1 MNAMQRAA
9 LLAVT
14 FLSAGAAQAEP
25 LTLEQAIRQSVEGS
39 PQETANAARI
49 DTLEAARAAAD
60 TKPAATIDGMVENI
74 GTGGFSQFQ
83 VDATYNQRIERGG
96 KREARVDL
104 VEGEIGIVR
113 AETIVRRLDL
123 AKRVQ
128 ELYVEA
134 QTAELNVELARNR
147 VEIAAQLEKEVKRRV
162 DDARDPLFA
171 GTRARTELEQAKVDL
186 ELAEHAAEAAKSR
199 LALLIG
205 SGSAESLDVSTE
217 GFLELAPANVAPDAF
232 AAPDLAVY
240 EARSR
245 RADANVRLQ
254 DANARTDP
262 TVFAGP
268 RYLGTGDVA
277 LIAGVSLPLQNRALN
292 QANRD
297 RAAAEVRQIE
307 ADLAVERF
315 QRRQEIALAA
325 EKVEE
330 ARHEADAIR
339 LRVVPGAEQTLREV
353 LAGYKRGG
361 FTFLDVSTAQSALHN
376 ARVRMVDAIS
386 EYHRAKVDL
395 DRLTGRFANLVGGN

>member
-1 MNAMQRAA
+1 MNAMMRAA
-9 LLAVT
+9 LMAVT
-14 FLSAGAAQAEP
+14 FLSAGMAKAEP
-25 LTLEQAIRQSVEGS
+25 LTLEEAIRRSVDGS
-39 PQETANAARI
+39 PQEAANAARI
-49 DTLEAARAAAD
+49 ETLEAVRAAAG

-83 VDATYNQRIERGG
+83 VDATYNQRIERGA
-96 KREARVDL
+96 KREARVQL
-104 VEGEIGIVR
+104 VESDIGVAR
-113 AETIVRRLDL
+113 AEMTVRRLDL
-123 AKRVQ
+123 AKQVQ

-134 QTAELNVELARNR
+134 QTTELDVELASSR
-147 VEIAAQLEKEVKRRV
+147 VEIAEQLEKEVRRRV

-171 GTRARTELEQAKVDL
+171 GTRARAEVEQAKVDL

-205 SGSAESLDVSTE
+205 GSGESVDISTA
-217 GFLELAPANVAPDAF
+217 GFLDLEPANASADAF
-232 AAPDLAVY
+232 SSADLAVY
-240 EARSR
+240 EARRR
-245 RADANVRLQ
+245 RADANFSLQ

-297 RAAAEVRQIE
+297 RAAAEQRQID

-315 QRRQEIALAA
+315 QRRREIALAS
-325 EKVEE
+325 ERVDESH
-330 ARHEADAIR
+330 HEAEAIR
-339 LRVVPGAEQTLREV
+339 LRVVPVAEQTLREV

-361 FTFLDVSTAQSALHN
+361 FTFLDVSSAQSALHD

-386 EYHRAKVDL
+386 EYHRAKADL

>member
-1 MNAMQRAA
+1 MNAMMRAA
-9 LLAVT
+9 LMAAT
-14 FLSAGAAQAEP
+14 FLSSGMAKAEP
-25 LTLEQAIRQSVEGS
+25 LTLEEAIRRSVDGS
-39 PQETANAARI
+39 PQEAANIARI
-49 DTLEAARAAAD
+49 ETLEAARAAVD

-96 KREARVDL
+96 KREARVQL
-104 VEGEIGIVR
+104 VEGDIGVAQ
-113 AETIVRRLDL
+113 AEMTARRLDL
-123 AKRVQ
+123 AKQVQ

-134 QTAELNVELARNR
+134 QTTELDVELASSR
-147 VEIAAQLEKEVKRRV
+147 VEIAEQLEKEVRRRV
-162 DDARDPLFA
+162 ADARDPLFA

-205 SGSAESLDVSTE
+205 GSGESLDVSTA
-217 GFLELAPANVAPDAF
+217 GFLDLEPANASPDSISPA
-232 AAPDLAVY
+232 DLAVY
-240 EARSR
+240 EARRR
-245 RADANVRLQ
+245 RADANISLQ

-277 LIAGVSLPLQNRALN
+277 LIAGVSLPLPNRALN

-297 RAAAEVRQIE
+297 RAMAEQRQIE

-315 QRRQEIALAA
+315 QRRREVALAA
-325 EKVEE
+325 ERVDE

-339 LRVVPGAEQTLREV
+339 LRVVPVAEQTLREV

-361 FTFLDVSTAQSALHN
+361 FTFLDVSSAQSALHD
-376 ARVRMVDAIS
+376 ARVRMP
-386 EYHRAKVDL
+386 
-395 DRLTGRFANLVGGN
+395 